1 MKKSIIKDTL
11 SLVAITLVA
20 ALCLALVYQIT
31 KDKIAE
37 AQAEERMASFRE
49 VFSEAKDFVPADE
62 KTVSD
67 WNEKHPGPEVLQCYS
82 ALDGDNNQIGVVVSA
97 VSHNGYGG
105 DVVLS
110 VGVDNAGAITGV
122 KVTSMSETSGL
133 GANCTKPEWAAQFKG
148 KTAETLG
155 YVKNGNPGDAEI
167 DAIASATVT
176 TKAVLE
182 AVNNGAAFARELIM
196 GGEGK

>member
-1 MKKSIIKDTL
+1 MKKSIVKDTL
-11 SLVAITLVA
+11 ALVAITLVA

-37 AQAEERMASFRE
+37 AQEEERMASFRE
-49 VFSEAKDFVPADE
+49 VFSDAKDFEQADE
-62 KTVSD
+62 APVSA
-67 WNEKHPGPEVLQCYS
+67 WNEKHPGPEVLQCFK
-82 ALDGDNNQIGVVVSA
+82 ALDADKNQIGLVVSA

-110 VGVDNAGAITGV
+110 VGVDSSGAITGV

-133 GANCTKPEWAAQFKG
+133 GANCTKPEWAAQFIG

-155 YVKNGNPGDAEI
+155 YVKNGNPGDSEI

-182 AVNNGAAFARELIM
+182 AVNNGAAFARELVS
-196 GGEGK
+196 GGEGR